1 MNFLDR
7 LTIDGT
13 RKRSDGALVV
23 DARTART
30 GVQVYGGFEIGRAD
44 MATVRVYRGADQVF
58 DGESLA
64 SFAHKPITDD
74 HPREAVTADN
84 WKQYAVGQTA
94 DEVRQDGI
102 FVRVPL
108 MVSDGAT
115 VSKIE
120 GGKREL
126 SVGYTCDLDFTPGTT
141 PDGFAFDASQKN
153 IRVNHIAVVDSGR
166 AGKDC
171 RIGDSAWIAP
181 METKDTKPMSKLII
195 LADSRLPL
203 DLTNDAAVEATIRA
217 LETKISDLNTSAA
230 TIKAT
235 HDGALAEANNKIGS
249 LTAEVA
255 TLKDAMPN
263 AEKLHQMAA
272 DRAALVTLATTVI
285 GDASKIT
292 ATMSDDDVRRAVVA
306 AKIGDA
312 AVKDANA
319 DMIKGMFTAVT
330 KDAKPVAPGST
341 VDPFRAAMLHQVKD
355 TSPQNDPTG
364 QAAYHKRLNDAWK
377 GAATA

>member
-1 MNFLDR
+1 M
-7 LTIDGT
+7 
-13 RKRSDGALVV
+13 
-23 DARTART
+23 
-30 GVQVYGGFEIGRAD
+30 
-44 MATVRVYRGADQVF
+44 
-58 DGESLA
+58 
-64 SFAHKPITDD
+64 P
-74 HPREAVTADN
+74 
-84 WKQYAVGQTA
+84 
-94 DEVRQDGI
+94 
-102 FVRVPL
+102 
-108 MVSDGAT
+108 
-115 VSKIE
+115 
-120 GGKREL
+120 
-126 SVGYTCDLDFTPGTT
+126 
-141 PDGFAFDASQKN
+141 
-153 IRVNHIAVVDSGR
+153 
-166 AGKDC
+166 
-171 RIGDSAWIAP
+171 
-181 METKDTKPMSKLII
+181 KLII

-255 TLKDAMPN
+255 TLKDALPN

-292 ATMSDDDVRRAVVA
+292 ATMSDDDVRKAVVV

-319 DMIKGMFTAVT
+319 DMIKGMFAAVT
-330 KDAKPVAPGST
+330 KDAKPVAAPGST
-341 VDPFRAAMLHQVKD
+341 VDPFRAAMLHQVAD